1 MTKFRDFIRKR
12 RVSNYVN
19 RNGWYFNYQNIE
31 FQLPSNTE
39 IDVANALMKGKY
51 EKEEIQMISSH
62 VPPNRSV
69 IELGGSF
76 GIVSGVISKNLNNE
90 QEHIIIEANPLLSEV
105 CLANAKAGSSNT
117 NISIVQKAIC
127 YSGKMIEFNISN
139 NPHASSL
146 FNLPDKT
153 VIKTI
158 NIASTTLNEIYQSLK
173 KPKDYTLVCDMRAVK
188 KIW

>member
-127 YSGKMIEFNISN
+127 YSEKMIEFNIAN

-158 NIASTTLNEIYQSLK
+158 NI
-173 KPKDYTLVCDMRAVK
+173 V
-188 KIW
+188 